1 MKIDLSTY
9 YRKIRF
15 GKKLGSSVQSQAG
28 KGKDDDTMVIQGNE
42 GMELGHNSRPLSSSF
57 SFFAPF
63 IRFLTQH
70 IGVWLKN
77 QKVTARVFRPRS
89 PISQ

>member
-1 MKIDLSTY
+1 M
-9 YRKIRF
+9 
-15 GKKLGSSVQSQAG
+15 QSQAG

-57 SFFAPF
+57 PFFAPF

-70 IGVWLKN
+70 IGFGSRIKKS
-77 QKVTARVFRPRS
+77 QHVFLDGAAS
-89 PISQ
+89 

>member
-1 MKIDLSTY
+1 
-9 YRKIRF
+9 
-15 GKKLGSSVQSQAG
+15 VQSQAG

-42 GMELGHNSRPLSSSF
+42 GMELGHNSRNLSSSF

-77 QKVTARVFRPRS
+77 QKVTAYNVFRLRS
-89 PISQ
+89 LISD